1 MKKSDIYEITI
12 KILGIYL
19 LVADISKLPSLLT
32 FVQGH
37 GAGMTAEQG
46 SEQGNLL
53 WINGLSFFILLA
65 FALFL
70 IAGTKFIT
78 RLITAKADYQEN
90 AKLFADKKVI
100 YEIALI
106 IIGGV
111 LIVSTLPDFLYRLY
125 NLSNASD
132 FNTVIS
138 SSSKIFIGILT
149 VAFGKRIGAFF
160 AK

>member
-19 LVADISKLPSLLT
+19 LVADISKLPNLLT

-37 GAGMTAEQG
+37 GTGMSTEQG
-46 SEQGNLL
+46 SEQVNLL
-53 WINGLSFFILLA
+53 WVNGLSFFLLLA
-65 FALFL
+65 LAVFL
-70 IAGTKFIT
+70 IAGTRFIT
-78 RLITAKADYQEN
+78 RLITTKTDYQEN

-106 IIGGV
+106 IIGGI

-125 NLSNASD
+125 NLSNAND
-132 FNTVIS
+132 FNSVIS